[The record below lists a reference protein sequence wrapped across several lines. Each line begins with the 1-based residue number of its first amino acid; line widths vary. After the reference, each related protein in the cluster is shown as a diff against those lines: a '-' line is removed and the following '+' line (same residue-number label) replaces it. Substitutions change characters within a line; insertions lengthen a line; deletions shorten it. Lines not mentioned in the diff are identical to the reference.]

1 MVPVTEETGV
11 FTLLDDE
18 GNEIDFQML
27 DSIVVDDVEYVLAAL
42 VEPEE
47 GEENYAYVF
56 RVEEDEDGE
65 EFFVAVDDDEEF
77 ERVETAFRL
86 HLEDHEDYGFDEDED
101 DYDYFED
108 DEDDEA

>member
-18 GNEIDFQML
+18 GNEIDFQVL

-56 RVEEDEDGE
+56 RVEEDDGE
-65 EFFVAVDDDEEF
+65 EVLVTVDDDDEF
-77 ERVETAFRL
+77 QRVETAFRL
-86 HLEDHEDYGFDEDED
+86 HFEGDED
-101 DYDYFED
+101 DDLD
-108 DEDDEA
+108 G